1 MKKTFLTMAIVAV
14 GLLIGLSACNKGDH
28 PWDPNGGGDGGMMVT
43 QNVPDEYMPYFD
55 AEEFT
60 LEGDLSTNDIEVY
73 PEFNGRDDNNR
84 GDKGPMDNKWRDR
97 MKGRHGPGFELRV
110 LLYTLRLDEGQR
122 EQFGEIL
129 KAYRDCVHDV
139 MMASADQRKEI
150 MDRAREAKMDIIAK
164 YRAGEIDRAQASKA
178 LKELYVKVKEAL
190 DASVDKDALC
200 NCYITMLRQLYGIL
214 TPEQQRMF
222 MVWLKNSK
230 NPCLDG
236 FSVDK

>member
-28 PWDPNGGGDGGMMVT
+28 PWDPNGGDDGGMMVT

-73 PEFNGRDDNNR
+73 PEFNGKDDHKGDDRCPR
-84 GDKGPMDNKWRDR
+84 GDKWRDR
-97 MKGRHGPGFELRV
+97 MKGRHGQGFELRI
-110 LLYTLRLDEGQR
+110 LLRTLRLDEDQR
-122 EQFGEIL
+122 AQFGEIL
-129 KAYRDCVHDV
+129 KGYRDCVHDV

-150 MDRAREAKMDIIAK
+150 MDRAREAKMDIINK
-164 YRAGEIDRAQASKA
+164 YRAGDINRGQAIKA
-178 LKELYVKVKEAL
+178 LRELYVKVKEAL
-190 DASVDKDALC
+190 DALVDKDALC
-200 NCYITMLRQLYGIL
+200 NCYISMLRQLYGIL